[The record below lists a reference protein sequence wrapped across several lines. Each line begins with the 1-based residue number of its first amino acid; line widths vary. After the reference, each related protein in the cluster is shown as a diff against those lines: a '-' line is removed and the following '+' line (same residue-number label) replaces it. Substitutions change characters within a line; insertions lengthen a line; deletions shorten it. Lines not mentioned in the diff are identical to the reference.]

1 MTQAICVDPQM
12 VGRVWFRVRGLI
24 AAALIRGN
32 GDTTIEEIEKDLA
45 SGLML
50 LWLGVDGIEIISAC
64 ITQLT
69 DGVCTLVAYGGR
81 REDHLM
87 QTIEDYARDEGCKKV
102 RVLGRKGW
110 ARVLKDYSQ
119 PYIILER
126 ELS

>member
-1 MTQAICVDPQM
+1 MTTAIAVDPQM

-32 GDTTIEEIEKDLA
+32 GDTTIEEVEQDLA

-50 LWLGVDGIEIISAC
+50 LWLGVDGIEIISAG